1 MILINSSSKN
11 ALRMFQPFLPIFVP
25 VGIGCLLGIAEKKG
39 IKVRHIDEQIEN
51 NILGLIAEYVKD
63 TQKPYIFGF
72 SVLTI
77 AFKNAIVLSMG
88 LKRIY
93 PDSIIVFGGVHPTA
107 VPEEVLSY
115 HHIDAVI
122 RGEAEKTLFDFY
134 LCVKENKDFT
144 HLNNISYRRNG
155 GIIHNKRG
163 PIIDDLDTLPRFP
176 YHLFTSKHYDLG
188 FIVSSRGCPYDCIF
202 CSNRI
207 TTGKK
212 YRYKSAQAILEE
224 LTLLYRRY
232 KRNFVLF
239 LDDNLL
245 VDKKRLFLLVE
256 GIKKEGLDKKM
267 TFSCQGRGDNV
278 NRQLLKDLYDSGF
291 KSIFFGLET
300 SSDKVMRAIK
310 KNESVTEC
318 VEAVRLAKKIGY
330 HVSAT
335 FIYGLPEE
343 THLDRM
349 NCVKLSNELGI
360 DMIRYNNATPYPGT
374 ELYDIAK
381 RENRLKIDGLYENF
395 VSVGTFIES
404 PFKKI
409 PLPYIPVG
417 TSEAQ
422 IRRDILF
429 SYFNFYL
436 NLSKIKMIFVEPE
449 QGVGW
454 FNAGDNLLDI
464 LKKIPAIFTLVFMLF
479 IKFIQLFYY
488 AVINKETSLS
498 FRFFLNVFNPNF
510 VLRGDNKLNNGS
522 GALTNKG

>member
-1 MILINSSSKN
+1 MILINSSPKN

-25 VGIGCLLGIAEKKG
+25 VGIGCLLGMAEKKG
-39 IKVRHIDEQIEN
+39 INARHIDEQIEN
-51 NILGLIAEYVKD
+51 DILGLVAEYVKGM
-63 TQKPYIFGF
+63 QKPYIFGF
-72 SVLTI
+72 SVLTV
-77 AFKNAIVLSMG
+77 AFKNAVLLSG
-88 LKRIY
+88 KLKRIY
-93 PDSIIVFGGVHPTA
+93 PDSVIVFGGVHPTA
-107 VPEEVLSY
+107 VPDEVLSY
-115 HHIDAVI
+115 GHIDAVV

-144 HLNNISYRRNG
+144 HLDNISYRRG
-155 GIIHNKRG
+155 GRIIHNRRG
-163 PIIDDLDTLPRFP
+163 PIIDDLDSLPRFP
-176 YHLFTSKHYDLG
+176 YHLFTSKRYDLG

-224 LTLLYRRY
+224 LTLLYKRY
-232 KRNFVLF
+232 SINFVLF

-278 NRQLLKDLYDSGF
+278 NYQLLKDLYDAGF

-310 KNESVTEC
+310 KNESVAEC

-381 RENRLKIDGLYENF
+381 RQGSLKIDGLYENF

-409 PLPYIPVG
+409 PIPYIPAG
-417 TSEAQ
+417 SSEAQ
-422 IRRDILF
+422 IRMDILF
-429 SYFNFYL
+429 SYFNSYL
-436 NLSKIKMIFVEPE
+436 NLPKIKMIFLEPD

-454 FNAGDNLLDI
+454 FNAGDNLVDI
-464 LKKIPAIFTLVFMLF
+464 LRKIPAILTLVFILCS
-479 IKFIQLFYY
+479 KFIQLFCYS
-488 AVINKETSLS
+488 VINKETSIS
-498 FRFFLNVFNPNF
+498 FKFFLNVFNPHF
-510 VLRGDNKLNNGS
+510 SLS
-522 GALTNKG
+522 GHSKTKQ